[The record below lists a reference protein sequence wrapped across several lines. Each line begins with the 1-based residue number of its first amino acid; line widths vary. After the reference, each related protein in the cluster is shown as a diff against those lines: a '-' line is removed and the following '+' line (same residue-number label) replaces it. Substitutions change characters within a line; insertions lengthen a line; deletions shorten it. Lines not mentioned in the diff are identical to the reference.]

1 MNKFKEWHSN
11 IMISYMDKLNIG
23 MYGLA
28 WLSWGKGIIMG
39 IILMLL
45 VGCTKDDV
53 VEERQLLFEISLD
66 GDSFDPYERY
76 SVVTSY
82 GGESLDSVGN
92 LRKIFILYLQI
103 DDGEARL
110 DRQHFAMYLLDS
122 DAEDDGSLLDVGTYT
137 WESPNNKYAGVEIPG
152 NDEYIVW
159 NEVIVGEIVK
169 PDEDNFY
176 DPSLICLTA
185 EGEFYNPYI
194 NRTMTLSM
202 RLENFPIGQDITS
215 TPYGFLLN

>member
-39 IILMLL
+39 IILMMLI
-45 VGCTKDDV
+45 GCTKDEIV
-53 VEERQLLFEISLD
+53 VNDGQLVFEIALD

-82 GGESLDSVGN
+82 GGTQLGIDGK
-92 LRKIFILYLQI
+92 LKKIFILYLQI
-103 DDGEARL
+103 DDGEVRL

-122 DAEDDGSLLDVGTYT
+122 DAVENGLLLDTGTYT
-137 WESPNNKYAGVEIPG
+137 WENPDNKYAGVEIPG

-159 NEVIVGEIVK
+159 NEVIVGEIIT
-169 PDEDNFY
+169 PYGPY
-176 DPSLICLTA
+176 DPLLICLTA

-194 NRTMTLSM
+194 QRTMTLSM
-202 RLENFPIGQDITS
+202 RLLNFPIGQDITS
-215 TPYGFLLN
+215 TPYGYLFD

>member
-11 IMISYMDKLNIG
+11 IMISYMDKLNIE

-39 IILMLL
+39 IILMMLI
-45 VGCTKDDV
+45 GCTKDEIV
-53 VEERQLLFEISLD
+53 VNDGQLVFEIALD

-82 GGESLDSVGN
+82 GGTQLGVDGK
-92 LRKIFILYLQI
+92 LKKIFILYLQI
-103 DDGEARL
+103 DDGEVRL

-122 DAEDDGSLLDVGTYT
+122 DAVENGLLLDTGTYT
-137 WESPNNKYAGVEIPG
+137 WENPDNKYAGVEIPG

-159 NEVIVGEIVK
+159 NEVIVGEIIT
-169 PDEDNFY
+169 PYGPY
-176 DPSLICLTA
+176 DPLLICLTA

-194 NRTMTLSM
+194 QRTMTLSM
-202 RLENFPIGQDITS
+202 RLLNFPIGQDITS
-215 TPYGFLLN
+215 TPYGYLLD

>member
-39 IILMLL
+39 IILMMLI
-45 VGCTKDDV
+45 GCTKDEIV
-53 VEERQLLFEISLD
+53 VNDGQLVFEISLD

-82 GGESLDSVGN
+82 GGTQLGIDGK

-103 DDGEARL
+103 DDGEVRL

-122 DAEDDGSLLDVGTYT
+122 DAVENGLLLDTGTYT
-137 WESPNNKYAGVEIPG
+137 WENPNNKYAGVEIPG

-159 NEVIVGEIVK
+159 NEVIVGEIIT
-169 PDEDNFY
+169 PYGPY
-176 DPSLICLTA
+176 DPLLICLTA

-194 NRTMTLSM
+194 QRTMTLSM
-202 RLENFPIGQDITS
+202 TLQNFPIGQDITS
-215 TPYGFLLN
+215 TPYGYLLD

>member
-11 IMISYMDKLNIG
+11 IMISYMDKLNIE

-39 IILMLL
+39 IILMMLI
-45 VGCTKDDV
+45 GCTKDEIV
-53 VEERQLLFEISLD
+53 VNDGQLVFEISLD

-82 GGESLDSVGN
+82 GGTQLGVDGK
-92 LRKIFILYLQI
+92 LKKIFILYLQI
-103 DDGEARL
+103 DDGEVRL

-122 DAEDDGSLLDVGTYT
+122 DAVENGLLLDTGTYT
-137 WESPNNKYAGVEIPG
+137 WENPDNKYAGVEIPG

-159 NEVIVGEIVK
+159 NEVIVGEIIT
-169 PDEDNFY
+169 PYGPY
-176 DPSLICLTA
+176 DPLLICLTA

-194 NRTMTLSM
+194 QRTMTLSM
-202 RLENFPIGQDITS
+202 TLQNFPIGQDITS
-215 TPYGFLLN
+215 TPYGYLLD